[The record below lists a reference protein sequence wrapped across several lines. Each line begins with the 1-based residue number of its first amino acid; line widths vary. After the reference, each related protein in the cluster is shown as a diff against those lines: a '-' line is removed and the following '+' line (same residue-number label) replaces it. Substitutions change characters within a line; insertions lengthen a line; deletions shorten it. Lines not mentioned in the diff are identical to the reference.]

1 MGIIDSVSNGYA
13 VVNRRF
19 EILLIP
25 VILDLYLWL
34 GPRLSVAGLIRK
46 AANGLVPPP
55 ELGAEYQEAIQEA
68 QAVLVEAGD
77 GFNLFSVIVP
87 SFLGVPSLIAGGE
100 ADLMSLL
107 GISRQVI
114 EIQSVW
120 VLAAIVLAL
129 LLFGTLLGAAFL
141 AILATQVRHEERL
154 TANLRLRIGKL
165 WLRLIS
171 LGALLFALAVVL
183 AVPGSLILG
192 IAVLINPTLGS
203 MLMGMAWIV
212 VFWFA
217 IYLIFLI
224 QSLVIN
230 EVGLRKAIYISI
242 SVLRRNLWPAL
253 GLILVIQLV
262 GMGMPIVWRYLTQY
276 PWGTPLGILGNAY
289 IGSGLAAALLIFYR
303 DRFSQ
308 WMSQTE
314 HDEEAR
320 A

>member
-1 MGIIDSVSNGYA
+1 MGIIDSVSDGY
-13 VVNRRF
+13 VTVNRRF

-34 GPRLSVAGLIRK
+34 GPKLSVAGLIRQV
-46 AANGLVPPP
+46 ANGLATPP
-55 ELGAEYQEAIQEA
+55 ELGAEYQGAIQEA
-68 QAVLVEAGD
+68 QAVLVEAGE
-77 GFNLFSVIVP
+77 GFNLFSVVVP
-87 SFLGVPSLIAGGE
+87 SFLGVPGLIVGGE
-100 ADLMSLL
+100 ADLV
-107 GISRQVI
+107 SRQVV
-114 EIQSVW
+114 EIQSGWLLV
-120 VLAAIVLAL
+120 AIVIAL
-129 LLFGTLLGAAFL
+129 LLLGTLLGAIFL
-141 AILATQVRHEERL
+141 SMLASQVRHEERL
-154 TANLRLRIGKL
+154 SADLPSRIRKL
-165 WLRLIS
+165 WLRLVS
-171 LGALLFALAVVL
+171 LGAVLFALAVVV
-183 AVPGSLILG
+183 AVPGSLLLG
-192 IAVLINPTLGS
+192 VAMLIHPALGS
-203 MLMGMAWIV
+203 MLLGMAWIV

-253 GLILVIQLV
+253 GMILVVQLV

-276 PWGTPLGILGNAY
+276 TWGTPLGILGNAY

-308 WMSQTE
+308 WTSQTAQN
-314 HDEEAR
+314 EEAR